1 VSKTSRKVSSHRL
14 ALMLSTS
21 VLSMGAYGH
30 LRSANAA
37 NECGVIAVGGTATC
51 TPAGNNFTTGIDYDV
66 NDATIVLQDGV
77 VVSTTANNTSAVAN
91 GATGANLGN
100 LTTTTQG
107 TVGLMTTGDTSHGI
121 YSGSLDGSVT
131 ITTSDA
137 TTITTSGAGSTGI
150 TASSGGGNALT
161 ITTPGA
167 ITTSGAGSNGISA
180 QNTGGATTINVGQ
193 VTASGA
199 GPVTGIYIQSLGGT
213 IDLTTSGVTAT
224 NGYGILA
231 IAGGAGAGA
240 VNVTATGAVASY
252 GTGILA
258 GSQFGDVTVN
268 AGAAVTTTGA
278 GGTIGI
284 NALATTGNIT
294 INSSGITANA
304 AAGTGIV
311 AFNSTG
317 TINITDAGTIATG
330 GLGVYAYST
339 GGSVGV
345 TTNTVTAGTYGIYA
359 YGATGA
365 SVTTNGDVTAVN
377 TAIGAYAGGGTIT
390 VRTNGA
396 VTSTGPASDAIY
408 AAGPASISIT
418 TNGTVTTTGAGDSD
432 GIQAYATAGSSMIA
446 VTNINAVDDGI
457 NTYGQTGVTITSTG
471 TITSGDEG
479 IEAFTGVA
487 GNANITVNNV
497 TATGVDNDA
506 IRVTTGGTATI
517 NVNGAVLGGST
528 SSSGAGIDV
537 NFSSATTITVSGTGS
552 VGSMS
557 DYAIETAGAGTTVI
571 NNSGTIT
578 GRITLSSNDDII
590 NNLSSNSIN
599 LRRFTDSNG
608 DGTRDTEAVG
618 VVIFGAGNDTF
629 NNAATGTVRVSTV
642 TGATAFN
649 TANETFATG
658 SAALSIT
665 NEGIEQG
672 HIVDLETFINSGTL
686 TLADLE
692 TGGTTAVAGDVLAIT
707 SLNVP
712 GLGGTSNFISNGGEL
727 HLDTILDT
735 GAVDT
740 TDVLI
745 LDTVTTGAGGA
756 TGITITDAGGAGG
769 ITGTGATDGIR
780 VVEVRG
786 VGSAADAFTLSRA
799 VVGGIFEYE
808 LNQADGQNWYLQS
821 DGTVATQIPAY
832 QALPLALSGFAR
844 DQMPWAQKRWGHVE
858 GYQEAKTGAWLRG
871 GYVSGSEEFTGA
883 NQYESRDRFVQ
894 AGYDVVL
901 DTGLLGSV
909 SIGGLVQH
917 TSTDTSVTNGNGSTF
932 SASGYGAGV
941 SAYWTAGGGLFAE
954 ALATLTR
961 YEINIDRPNLAGVA
975 DTDAYTYAAG
985 LQIGHQF
992 SVAGGTDKWTVTPRT
1007 SLTYI
1012 DSDIDEITD
1021 ASGIAVDFV
1030 ESDSMLL
1037 EAGMISGL
1045 ELDLKGNRV
1054 LNLSAEIGIE
1064 HDLLGGNSITA
1075 NTVSF
1080 ASDRDDT
1087 RATFGAGATAHLGDG
1102 FSIFARAGG
1111 SASLSGEGHSKRAAA
1126 GARIT
1131 F

>member
-1 VSKTSRKVSSHRL
+1 MSKTSRKVSSHRL

-21 VLSMGAYGH
+21 VLSMGAYGQ

-66 NDATIVLQDGV
+66 NDATVVLQDGV
-77 VVSTTANNTSAVAN
+77 VVSTTANNTAAIAN
-91 GATGANLGN
+91 GAGGVNLGN

-107 TVGLMTTGDTSHGI
+107 TVNLTTTGDNSAGI
-121 YSGSLDGSVT
+121 SSGSAGGGS
-131 ITTSDA
+131 
-137 TTITTSGAGSTGI
+137 TTITTSAGTS
-150 TASSGGGNALT
+150 
-161 ITTPGA
+161 
-167 ITTSGAGSNGISA
+167 ITTSGATAHGIAAYNGAGGGAITITAPGAISTSGAGAVGIVSLNFGGTTTINTGNISVTNAAPSFGIYSISLGSTIDITTSGISVTNGYGIFAIANGVGSGAVNITTTGAVASTGNAIYAGSQFGNTTIIAGAPITTTGAGAAAVRITGTTGNLAVTSSGLTSSGNGGYGISA
-180 QNTGGATTINVGQ
+180 NNTTGDISLTDTGTITSGGYGIYSVSTGGATTINVNNVAASNDYHAIYAISQTGVSITASGMLSASGGVNADGINSRALGGTLTIQ
-193 VTASGA
+193 ATDVTAS
-199 GPVTGIYIQSLGGT
+199 
-213 IDLTTSGVTAT
+213 D
-224 NGYGILA
+224 
-231 IAGGAGAGA
+231 
-240 VNVTATGAVASY
+240 
-252 GTGILA
+252 
-258 GSQFGDVTVN
+258 D
-268 AGAAVTTTGA
+268 
-278 GGTIGI
+278 GI
-284 NALATTGNIT
+284 N
-294 INSSGITANA
+294 
-304 AAGTGIV
+304 V
-311 AFNSTG
+311 
-317 TINITDAGTIATG
+317 
-330 GLGVYAYST
+330 
-339 GGSVGV
+339 
-345 TTNTVTAGTYGIYA
+345 

-365 SVTTNGDVTAVN
+365 
-377 TAIGAYAGGGTIT
+377 T
-390 VRTNGA
+390 V
-396 VTSTGPASDAIY
+396 
-408 AAGPASISIT
+408 IT
-418 TNGTVTTTGAGDSD
+418 TGTVTADDEGMEVATGA
-432 GIQAYATAGSSMIA
+432 
-446 VTNINAVDDGI
+446 
-457 NTYGQTGVTITSTG
+457 
-471 TITSGDEG
+471 
-479 IEAFTGVA
+479 A
-487 GNANITVNNV
+487 GNAIVTVNNV
-497 TATGVDNDA
+497 TATTANNDA
-506 IRVTTGGTATI
+506 IRVTAGGTAAI

-528 SSSGAGIDV
+528 SGSGAGIDV
-537 NFSSATTITVSGTGS
+537 EASSATTITISGTGS

-557 DYAIETAGAGTTVI
+557 DYAIETAGAGATVI

-578 GRITLSSNDDII
+578 GRITLSGNDDTI

-658 SAALSIT
+658 SAALSLT

-712 GLGGTSNFISNGGEL
+712 GLGGTSNFISNGGQL
-727 HLDTILDT
+727 HLDTVLDN

-756 TGITITDAGGAGG
+756 TAITITNAGGTGAL
-769 ITGTGATDGIR
+769 TGTGATDGIR

-786 VGSAADAFTLSRA
+786 VGSANDAFALASP

-821 DGTVATQIPAY
+821 SAVATQIPAY

-858 GYQEAKTGAWLRG
+858 GHQQAKTGAWLRG
-871 GYVSGSEEFTGA
+871 GYVSGSEEFTGT

-901 DTGLLGSV
+901 DTGLPGSL

-932 SASGYGAGV
+932 AASGYGAGV
-941 SAYWTAGGGLFAE
+941 SAFWTADSGLFAE

-961 YEINIDRPNLAGVA
+961 YDVDIDRPGIAGVA
-975 DTDAYTYAAG
+975 DTDAYTYTAG

-992 SVAGGTDKWTVTPRT
+992 HIAGETDQWTVTPRA

-1012 DSDIDEITD
+1012 DSDIDDFTD

-1045 ELDLKGNRV
+1045 DLDLKGNRV
-1054 LNLSAEIGIE
+1054 LNLSAEIGVE

-1075 NTVSF
+1075 NAVNF
-1080 ASDRDDT
+1080 AADRDDT

-1102 FSIFARAGG
+1102 FSIFARADG
-1111 SASLSGEGHSKRAAA
+1111 SASLSGEGHSRRATA